1 MPQVASGKGEE
12 PEFTNYAWTPWGGTQ
27 FCETLD
33 YIWLSPEWHV
43 DDVVDLPSRSELTV
57 ESFPSQDEPSDHMLI
72 GATLSL

>member
-1 MPQVASGKGEE
+1 MNTLDMDLWLSIVLHC
-12 PEFTNYAWTPWGGTQ
+12 WGGTQ